1 MAFPR
6 DGNPRR
12 TTRSYGT
19 QAPRGLG
26 GRTWTVA
33 VGEDGPDSKRMDNM
47 TDTSTDLRRS
57 IAAMDDEQLPVPRHR
72 LHGPTH
78 FLGLYAAEHVAA
90 TEFVIGA
97 AFVALGA
104 TMHDILIGLLIG
116 NALAVLSF
124 WLVTAP
130 IAVKTRLSLYTYL
143 EQNMGELFSRLYN
156 GANVLIFVVISAAM
170 ITVSATALR
179 VLFGIP
185 PQLLSYPTSP
195 AFVMVAASASV
206 VAVLVAYYGFNI
218 LSEFASICAPWLMV
232 MFTAGGMVLI
242 PALNETLTGQTMLTG
257 FSDFIDLGG
266 STVFTGINADGEPGI
281 GIWEVIGFAWAANTF
296 AHFGLIDMALLR
308 YARKA
313 RYGLCTATGMMF
325 GHYVAWISAALMGA
339 ATAAFMKTS
348 IAVVSPGDV
357 AYLALGASGFV
368 IVIVA
373 GWTTA
378 NSNLYRAGLAAQAV
392 FPNTSRTRVTLI
404 VGAAVVV
411 GSCFPVIYRSFLP
424 LLTYAGLLLVPVGG
438 IVFAEQQLFPRLGLK
453 TYWHKLSGSRQN
465 TPAIITWAVALIFGF
480 GMNVI
485 DIFPFYYLFVPTW
498 ILSVLLYTRLAK
510 RAGADGQWPEAE
522 ARLAAF
528 DKAVA
533 QHHTAL
539 AEREVLQ
546 PVKDTTF
553 VTKIIRTIWI
563 TIGLM
568 LPMVLAW
575 RVLFNSPDLGIYLAN
590 RELFYDVTI
599 WCTLTY
605 FVFAWWDLQRSKS
618 FQRLG
623 ALMASL

>member
-1 MAFPR
+1 
-6 DGNPRR
+6 
-12 TTRSYGT
+12 
-19 QAPRGLG
+19 
-26 GRTWTVA
+26 
-33 VGEDGPDSKRMDNM
+33 MDHM
-47 TDTSTDLRRS
+47 TDTSTDFRRS
-57 IAAMDDEQLPVPRHR
+57 IADMDDEQLPVPRHR
-72 LHGPTH
+72 LHGPKH

-116 NALAVLSF
+116 NTLAVLSF
-124 WLVTAP
+124 WLITAP

-170 ITVSATALR
+170 ITVSATALS
-179 VLFGIP
+179 VLFSLP
-185 PQLLSYPTSP
+185 PQLHAYPTSLS
-195 AFVMVAASASV
+195 FVVVAASASV
-206 VAVLVAYYGFNI
+206 VALLVAYYGFNI

-232 MFTAGGMVLI
+232 MFTAGGMVLV
-242 PALNETLTGQTMLTG
+242 PALNESLTGNTMLTS
-257 FSDFIDLGG
+257 FSDFIDLG
-266 STVFTGINADGEPGI
+266 SATVFTGINADGEPGI

-313 RYGLCTATGMMF
+313 HYGICTATGMMF

-339 ATAAFMKTS
+339 ATAAFMQTS
-348 IAVVSPGDV
+348 IALVSPGDV

-392 FPNTSRTRVTLI
+392 FPKTSRTKVTLI

-411 GSCFPVIYRSFLP
+411 GSCFPIIYRSFLP

-480 GMNVI
+480 GMNIVN
-485 DIFPFYYLFVPTW
+485 IFPFYYLFVPTW
-498 ILSVLLYTRLAK
+498 ILSVLLYTQLAK
-510 RAGADGQWPEAE
+510 RAGADGEWPQAE
-522 ARLAAF
+522 ADLDAF
-528 DKAVA
+528 DDAATRHQYV
-533 QHHTAL
+533 L
-539 AEREVLQ
+539 ASREVLEK
-546 PVKDTTF
+546 VKDNT
-553 VTKIIRTIWI
+553 VLTKVIRTIWI
-563 TIGLM
+563 AVGLI
-568 LPMVLAW
+568 LPMWLAW
-575 RVLFNSPDLGIYLAN
+575 RVLFNSPDLDTYFAN
-590 RELFYDVTI
+590 REVFYDLTI
-599 WCTLTY
+599 WCTAIY
-605 FVFAWWDLQRSKS
+605 FIFAWWDLQRSKS

-623 ALMASL
+623 VLMSDHDV